1 MTLPVVKQDLE
12 GTPADPTQER
22 PLRADARRN
31 RERVLEAAETLFAE
45 EGLKVQIEQVAQ
57 RAGVGVGTV
66 CRNFPTKQHLV
77 DAVLTG
83 MCESLLDG
91 ARSAVTE
98 PDAGAAFAGFCSAM
112 ADFQV
117 RHLAFAEEMAA
128 DMDLP
133 SAAVAVKAS
142 LRQVVDELLAR
153 AQRCG
158 AIRDDIGSGD
168 LVMLFSGIAHAAS
181 IAGEGAPMLRQRYL
195 AIMLDGLRPL
205 DPTPLPGAPM
215 GFAELQAAK
224 RNQSR

>member
-1 MTLPVVKQDLE
+1 MMLPLVKHDLE
-12 GTPADPTQER
+12 ERSPDPGQER
-22 PLRADARRN
+22 PQRADARRN
-31 RERVLEAAETLFAE
+31 RERVLEAAEVLFAE

-83 MCESLLDG
+83 MCQSLLEG
-91 ARSAVTE
+91 ALAAVRE
-98 PDAGAAFAGFCSAM
+98 PDAAAAFAGFCSAM

-142 LRQVVDELLAR
+142 LREVVDELVAR

-181 IAGEGAPMLRQRYL
+181 IAGDGAPMLRQRYL

-205 DPTPLPGAPM
+205 DPTPLPGVPM

-224 RNQSR
+224 ANHPR